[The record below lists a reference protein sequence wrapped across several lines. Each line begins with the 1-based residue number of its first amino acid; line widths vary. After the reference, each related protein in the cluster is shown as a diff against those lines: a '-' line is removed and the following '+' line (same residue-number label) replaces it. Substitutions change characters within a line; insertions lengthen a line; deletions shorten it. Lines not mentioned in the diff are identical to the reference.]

1 MRFSRVAQAST
12 RMFYGG
18 KLSKRL
24 VVVGIMGIRVK
35 EVMRM
40 VLVVVV
46 WCVLLIM
53 LLWLLMIMLLLKMV
67 CLAVLE

>member
-24 VVVGIMGIRVK
+24 VVVGIRVK